1 MSATLK
7 HKSGMLMNPTL
18 AGMALLA
25 GLASMSSCG
34 EVREGFLIISNHEEV
49 VDGPWSP
56 EIERDSQA
64 KEALKA
70 EAVATSNS
78 SPK

>member
-34 EVREGFLIISNHEEV
+34 EVRDGFLIISNHEEV

-56 EIERDSQA
+56 EIERQN
-64 KEALKA
+64 KA
-70 EAVATSNS
+70 PEAVAAGSAAQSNAT
-78 SPK
+78 P